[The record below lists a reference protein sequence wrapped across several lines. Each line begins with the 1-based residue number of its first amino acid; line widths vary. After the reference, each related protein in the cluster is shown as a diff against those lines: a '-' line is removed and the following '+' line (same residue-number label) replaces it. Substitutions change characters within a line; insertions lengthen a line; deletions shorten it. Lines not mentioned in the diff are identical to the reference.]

1 MRTEASHKTEQQWD
15 LMSQHSENQIEEEG
29 VNSLKVMGTESRE
42 YRARK
47 LLEEGK
53 LFLAGR
59 HRGRPRGGNRNFI
72 QTLKCRPKSLG
83 RRRDAEQKDV
93 RGDRTRC
100 GNRHGLLGAS
110 INQFD

>member
-1 MRTEASHKTEQQWD
+1 
-15 LMSQHSENQIEEEG
+15 
-29 VNSLKVMGTESRE
+29 MGTESRE

-72 QTLKCRPKSLG
+72 QTLKCRPESLG